1 MMKKSILLAVLISG
15 STMADQASV
24 DAIEQASMQLNQTQL
39 IQLAEQTSGYDQAL
53 AHYRLAIA
61 QNLNAETSAAESSL
75 DDAMG
80 ALEVMT
86 EQNPDNA
93 EAWALL
99 AQVYGYKISFSPMK
113 AVYYGPKSGEALSKA
128 YNLAPNNPR
137 VHLVKAVSEYNSP
150 AMFGGSKKAAVASLD
165 KAIELF
171 VSDSATGT
179 QWGHAEA
186 YVWRGLAKLSL
197 NEDDAAIADFEQ
209 AIELEPDYGWPQFL
223 ISQNK

>member
-1 MMKKSILLAVLISG
+1 MKKSILLALLISN
-15 STMADQASV
+15 SSFADQASV

-39 IQLAEQTSGYDQAL
+39 VSLAEQTLGYDQAL
-53 AHYRLAIA
+53 ANYRLAIA
-61 QNLNAETSAAESSL
+61 QNLNADTDSAAKSL
-75 DDAMG
+75 DNAMEQ
-80 ALEVMT
+80 LEAIT
-86 EQNPDNA
+86 EQTPDDA

-128 YNLAPNNPR
+128 YSLAPNNPR

-150 AMFGGSKKAAVASLD
+150 AMFGGSKKAAVESLD

-171 VSDSATGT
+171 VNDSALDRR
-179 QWGHAEA
+179 WGHAEA

-197 NEDDAAIADFEQ
+197 EDSDSAIADFEQ

-223 ISQNK
+223 LSQNK

>member
-1 MMKKSILLAVLISG
+1 MKKSILLAVLISG
-15 STMADQASV
+15 SAMADQASV

-39 IQLAEQTSGYDQAL
+39 VQLAEQTSGYDQAL
-53 AHYRLAIA
+53 ANYRLAIA
-61 QNLNAETSAAESSL
+61 QNLNADTDSAAKSL
-75 DDAMG
+75 DSAMEQ
-80 ALEVMT
+80 LETMT
-86 EQNPDNA
+86 EQDAENA

-150 AMFGGSKKAAVASLD
+150 AMFGGSKKAAVTSLD
-165 KAIELF
+165 TAIELF
-171 VSDSATGT
+171 DNDSAADT

-197 NEDDAAIADFEQ
+197 EQNDAAIADFEQ

>member
-1 MMKKSILLAVLISG
+1 MKKSILLAVFISG
-15 STMADQASV
+15 SALADQASV

-39 IQLAEQTSGYDQAL
+39 VQLAEQTAGYDQAL
-53 AHYRLAIA
+53 ANYRLAIA
-61 QNLNAETSAAESSL
+61 QNLNADTDSAAKSL
-75 DDAMG
+75 DSAMEQ
-80 ALEVMT
+80 LETMT
-86 EQNPDNA
+86 EQDSENA

-99 AQVYGYKISFSPMK
+99 AQIYGYKISFSPMK

-128 YNLAPNNPR
+128 YSLAPNNPR

-171 VSDSATGT
+171 VNDSATDT

-197 NEDDAAIADFEQ
+197 EDNDAAIADFEQ